1 MDAIVPQRSPRPARS
16 HRSTAGDS
24 YGLRPTRIGAECTET
39 TGERGNFMDLRRLG
53 TAGRG
58 RRTHEG
64 QAALVLPLTG
74 TRHEPFF
81 GGWYIPF
88 IVDHALFV
96 GLPIAIV
103 LTRRVP
109 RLRLPSAR
117 LNPSVA

>member
-1 MDAIVPQRSPRPARS
+1 MF
-16 HRSTAGDS
+16 
-24 YGLRPTRIGAECTET
+24 
-39 TGERGNFMDLRRLG
+39 N
-53 TAGRG
+53 
-58 RRTHEG
+58 
-64 QAALVLPLTG
+64 AAVVLPLTG